1 MRSQYFTNKHYLT
14 KDNRRIA
21 HVHIVGDAYTVCG
34 HYKRF
39 TEFKRRTFDKAALL
53 SHTIQAKS
61 FTMWLKLERMKCLH
75 WLMQRVRTRKNT
87 YIELFN

>member
-21 HVHIVGDAYTVCG
+21 HVHIVGDAYKVCG

-39 TEFKRRTFDKAALL
+39 TEFKRRTFNKYEFEQFCGDRGL
-53 SHTIQAKS
+53 
-61 FTMWLKLERMKCLH
+61 TME
-75 WLMQRVRTRKNT
+75 
-87 YIELFN
+87 E

>member
-1 MRSQYFTNKHYLT
+1 MCVDYYFIRNGCSYYDGLEREVMRSPYFTNKHYLT

-39 TEFKRRTFDKAALL
+39 TEFKRRTFNKATFEQFCSNRGL
-53 SHTIQAKS
+53 S
-61 FTMWLKLERMKCLH
+61 
-75 WLMQRVRTRKNT
+75 
-87 YIELFN
+87 IEE